1 MGGLRRS
8 WKDIATVTALAA
20 VVLAL
25 AAAQIP
31 LLAERIQAE
40 LFSPGL
46 DRTAEDT
53 GAHGALMPALE
64 TPISPTA
71 TEAGLPVEASVWLAP
86 IASLGT
92 STGLGWV
99 ESTSDTPPGASG
111 REHHGFHVRLGG
123 GLMAPLTP
131 SVGVDIRG

>member
-1 MGGLRRS
+1 MMAPRHT
-8 WKDIATVTALAA
+8 WKDILAVTALTA

-25 AAAQIP
+25 AGVQIP
-31 LLAERIQAE
+31 LLAERIQTE
-40 LFSPGL
+40 LLSPGPAPA
-46 DRTAEDT
+46 AEET
-53 GAHGALMPALE
+53 GAHGAVMPALE
-64 TPISPTA
+64 TSIAPTA

-99 ESTSDTPPGASG
+99 ESTSDAPPGASEE
-111 REHHGFHVRLGG
+111 RRGFHVRLGG

>member
-1 MGGLRRS
+1 MRDRYGT
-8 WKDIATVTALAA
+8 WKDIATVTALAT

-25 AAAQIP
+25 AGVQIP
-31 LLAERIQAE
+31 LLAERIQTE
-40 LFSPGL
+40 LFSPDL
-46 DRTAEDT
+46 DRTAEET
-53 GAHGALMPALE
+53 GAHGAVMPALE
-64 TPISPTA
+64 TSIAPIS

-99 ESTSDTPPGASG
+99 ESTSDAPPGASG
-111 REHHGFHVRLGG
+111 KEHHGFHVRLGG

-131 SVGVDIRG
+131 SMGVDIRG

>member
-1 MGGLRRS
+1 MSALRHS

-31 LLAERIQAE
+31 LLAERIQTE
-40 LFSPGL
+40 LFSPGF
-46 DRTAEDT
+46 DRTVEET
-53 GAHGALMPALE
+53 GAHGAVMPALE
-64 TPISPTA
+64 TPIAPTT

-99 ESTSDTPPGASG
+99 ESTSDAPPGASAG
-111 REHHGFHVRLGG
+111 ERRGFHVRLGG

>member
-1 MGGLRRS
+1 MMDARRT
-8 WKDIATVTALAA
+8 WKDILAVTALAA

-25 AAAQIP
+25 AGVQIP
-31 LLAERIQAE
+31 LLAERIQTE

-46 DRTAEDT
+46 DRTADET
-53 GAHGALMPALE
+53 GAHGAVMPALE
-64 TPISPTA
+64 TSIAPAA

-99 ESTSDTPPGASG
+99 ESTSDSP
-111 REHHGFHVRLGG
+111 HGFHVRLGG

>member
-1 MGGLRRS
+1 MGALRRS

-46 DRTAEDT
+46 DRTVEDT
-53 GAHGALMPALE
+53 GAHGAVMPALE
-64 TPISPTA
+64 TPIAPTA

-99 ESTSDTPPGASG
+99 ESTSDALPGAWAG
-111 REHHGFHVRLGG
+111 ERHGFHVRLGG
-123 GLMAPLTP
+123 GLMTPLTP

>member
-1 MGGLRRS
+1 MRDRYRT
-8 WKDIATVTALAA
+8 WKDIATVTALAT

-25 AAAQIP
+25 AGVQIP
-31 LLAERIQAE
+31 LLAERIQTE

-46 DRTAEDT
+46 DRTAEET
-53 GAHGALMPALE
+53 GTHGAVMPALE
-64 TPISPTA
+64 TSIAPIS

-99 ESTSDTPPGASG
+99 ESTSDAPPGALAEG
-111 REHHGFHVRLGG
+111 HHGFHVRLGG